1 MNILLI
7 NHYAGSTE
15 MGMEFRPYYFAKEWI
30 KQGHNVDI
38 IAGDFSHLR
47 KVNPDVKK
55 DFQTED
61 IDGIK
66 YHWLK
71 TGEYSGNG
79 VKRAL
84 TMFKFVSKLWL
95 NAKKIVEEIKPD
107 VVITSSTYPIDT
119 FAGQKI
125 AKKAKAKLI
134 HEVHDMWPATLME
147 IGGMSKLNPF
157 VVAMQIG
164 ENSAYKRSD
173 YVVSLLPCARKYM
186 MKHGL
191 KEEKFV
197 HIPNGIV
204 LEDWAAPEEL
214 PAEHKEILEKLKS
227 DGKFVVGYFGGHALS
242 NALDTLID
250 AADKLKDKKSIHIML
265 VGSGVEKE
273 RLMKKTARAGL
284 ANVTFLSPVPKLSI
298 PNLVQYFD
306 TVYMGA
312 KASSLYRFGI
322 CFNKVYDSMMAGK
335 PLLYA
340 IDTPNNHVKKYECGI
355 DVVPEDVDSLTE
367 SIVSMS
373 KLTEEDR
380 HAMGA
385 RGKKAVE
392 TKYNYKVLGEY
403 FAKLFN

>member
-15 MGMEFRPYYFAKEWI
+15 MGMEFRPYYLAKEWI
-30 KQGHNVDI
+30 KLGHKVDI

-47 KVNPDVKK
+47 KKNPDVKK

-61 IDGIK
+61 IDDIK

-79 VKRAL
+79 VKRAI

-134 HEVHDMWPATLME
+134 HEVHDMWPATLIE

-164 ENSAYKRSD
+164 ENSAYKKSD
-173 YVVSLLPCARKYM
+173 YVVSLAPYAKEYM

-197 HIPNGIV
+197 HITNGIV
-204 LEDWAAPEEL
+204 LDDWATPEEL
-214 PAEHKEILEKLKS
+214 PEEHKKVLEELKS
-227 DGKFVVGYFGGHALS
+227 KGKFIVGYFGGHALS
-242 NALDTLID
+242 NDLDTLVD
-250 AADKLKDKKSIHIML
+250 AAKEIEFETDVHIVM
-265 VGSGVEKE
+265 VGDGVEKI
-273 RLMKKTARAGL
+273 RLQNKATKL
-284 ANVTFLSPVPKLSI
+284 SLQNLTFLPPIGKMSI
-298 PNLVQYFD
+298 PVLIKYFD
-306 TVYMGA
+306 CIYMGA
-312 KASSLYRFGI
+312 KSSSLYRFGI
-322 CFNKVYDSMMAGK
+322 AMNKIFDAMMGGK
-335 PLLYA
+335 PILYG
-340 IDTPNNHVKKYECGI
+340 IHTPNNHAKKYNCGI
-355 DVVPEDVDSLTE
+355 TIKPSDEKSLSEGIIKIMNMSDDERQTMGDNGKRAVCE
-367 SIVSMS
+367 NYTYSI
-373 KLTEEDR
+373 L
-380 HAMGA
+380 
-385 RGKKAVE
+385 GKKFEA
-392 TKYNYKVLGEY
+392 
-403 FAKLFN
+403 LF